1 MADPV
6 QAART
11 AFNSMRE
18 SLVARG
24 LLDCEY
30 RLTAA
35 GNAYADKLIAER
47 KVETARL
54 SMGQSATK
62 HREKRRARA

>member
-11 AFNSMRE
+11 AFDTMRE
-18 SLVARG
+18 SLVVRG
-24 LLDCEY
+24 LLDREY

-35 GNAYADKLIAER
+35 GNAYVDEIIAER
-47 KVETARL
+47 KAEIARR
-54 SMGQSATK
+54 SCGIPERWA
-62 HREKRRARA
+62 A